1 MTIEKWL
8 QAAAHKLQEAAI
20 PSARLD
26 AELLLAHALGVPRV
40 WLLAHSDDLFDN
52 AEHRHAANSLL
63 TKRIHR
69 VPLAYLT
76 GTKEFYGRAFIV
88 SPDVLIP
95 RPETEDLI
103 DLVRSLSLPEDI
115 HAVDVGTG
123 SGAIGLTLKAEI
135 PSIGDMAL
143 VDISPEALQI
153 AKLNNQQL
161 FHHTRVHYHISDL
174 LSFFN
179 PDATINPYIGL
190 VVANLPYVDT
200 KWERSPETE
209 FEPALALFADDTGLA
224 LINRLITQAT
234 RVLTPGGYL
243 VLEADPEQHDAIKK
257 TGASHGLRFI
267 DLLGYAIAFK
277 KD

>member
-1 MTIEKWL
+1 
-8 QAAAHKLQEAAI
+8 
-20 PSARLD
+20 
-26 AELLLAHALGVPRV
+26 LLAHALGVPRV
-40 WLLAHSDDLFDN
+40 WLLAHSDDIFDD
-52 AEHRHAANSLL
+52 ADKRHAANSLL

-76 GTKEFYGRAFIV
+76 GVKEFYGRTFAV

-95 RPETEDLI
+95 RPETEEVI
-103 DLVRSLSLPEDI
+103 DLVRSLSLPEDS

-135 PSIGDMAL
+135 PTIGDIAL
-143 VDISPEALQI
+143 IDISPEALQI
-153 AKLNNQQL
+153 AKLNNDHI

-179 PDATINPYIGL
+179 PDATIDPYIGL
-190 VVANLPYVDT
+190 VVANLPYVDV

-209 FEPALALFADDTGLA
+209 FEPSLALFADDNGLA
-224 LINRLITQAT
+224 LIKRLITEASRILVQA
-234 RVLTPGGYL
+234 GYL
-243 VLEADPEQHDAIKK
+243 VLEADPEQHEAIKK
-257 TGASHGLRFI
+257 TGAAHGLRFV
-267 DLLGYAIAFK
+267 DVLGYAIALR